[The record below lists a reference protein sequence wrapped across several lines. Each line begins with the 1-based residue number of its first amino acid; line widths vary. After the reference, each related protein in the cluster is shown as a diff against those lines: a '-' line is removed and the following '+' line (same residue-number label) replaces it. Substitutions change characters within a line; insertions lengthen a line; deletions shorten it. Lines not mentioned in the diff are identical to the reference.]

1 MDFRQELIAA
11 RTESDFKDTL
21 GTITH
26 ELASRH
32 GKAET
37 KVDLA
42 VGETEQKM
50 SCGFMRGIVG
60 DLKRRLPHY
69 WSDYKD

>member
-1 MDFRQELIAA
+1 MARTFGTIFSDMECRQELIAA
-11 RTESDFKDTL
+11 RTEDDFKDTL
-21 GTITH
+21 GNITH

-42 VGETEQKM
+42 VGESEQVRKIQLGPLLTTLM
-50 SCGFMRGIVG
+50 G
-60 DLKRRLPHY
+60 
-69 WSDYKD
+69 